1 MLALKAALSDEEV
14 AGVRA
19 DLDRA
24 RFIDARTKGVG
35 DGLRHERSRL
45 EADQADPV
53 TADLS
58 KRVRAILAAN
68 PTFAQYARPLRWTRL
83 RFGRYSVGD
92 GFGAHIDAPMMTT
105 TQGPMRSDL
114 SFTLFLADPQTYDGG
129 ALVME
134 GADGPR
140 EIRLGAGDI
149 VVYPTTVPHRVTSV
163 TRGERWVCVGWIQS
177 AIRQPAQ
184 REMLF
189 DLSRVRASLPAGDVR
204 LLLDKSISNLTRY
217 WAEA

>member
-1 MLALKAALSDEEV
+1 MLALKSVLSTAEV
-14 AGVRA
+14 VEVRR
-19 DLDRA
+19 DLDQA
-24 RFIDARTKGVG
+24 RFIDAREKGVG
-35 DGLRHERSRL
+35 DGLRNEKSRM

-53 TADLS
+53 TAGLSLRIRTTLS
-58 KRVRAILAAN
+58 KN
-68 PTFAQYARPLRWTRL
+68 TTFASYARPLRWTRL
-83 RFGRYSVGD
+83 RFGRYGVGD
-92 GFGAHIDAPMMTT
+92 GFGAHVDAPMMTT
-105 TQGPMRSDL
+105 TEGPMRSDL
-114 SFTLFLADPQTYDGG
+114 SFTLFLADPETYDGG
-129 ALVME
+129 ALVMD
-134 GADGPR
+134 AMDGQR

-149 VVYPTTVPHRVTSV
+149 VVYPTTVPHRVSPV

-189 DLSRVRASLPAGDVR
+189 DLSRVRGSLPAGDVR

>member
-1 MLALKAALSDEEV
+1 MLALKAALSDDEV
-14 AGVRA
+14 AAVRA

-24 RFIDARTKGVG
+24 RFIDAREKGVG
-35 DGLRHERSRL
+35 DGLRHEKSRM

-53 TADLS
+53 TMDLS
-58 KRVRAILAAN
+58 KRVRAILTAN
-68 PTFAQYARPLRWTRL
+68 STFAQYARPLRWTRL

-92 GFGAHIDAPMMTT
+92 GFGAHVDAPMMTT
-105 TQGPMRSDL
+105 TEGPMRSDL
-114 SFTLFLADPQTYDGG
+114 SFTLFLADPETYDGG
-129 ALVME
+129 ALVMD
-134 GADGPR
+134 GADGMR
-140 EIRLGAGDI
+140 EIKLGSGDI
-149 VVYPTTVPHRVTSV
+149 VVYPTTVPHRVTPV
-163 TRGERWVCVGWIQS
+163 TRGERWVCVGWMQS

-189 DLSRVRASLPAGDVR
+189 DLSLVRAALPAGDVR